1 MTKRKTPQI
10 SSSSKASHTGDSSNG
25 DMQRTTL
32 SDISNAYVNNVR
44 YANASEAVKFRK
56 VDLHINKSNIVQEM
70 SKSNTPESASSSK
83 APVNGHASNWDM
95 QRTAISSADVRKLNA
110 SEARKSRKLLL
121 DSRRSNIAPN
131 TQKSNKPFSSSIN
144 STSITLGKENVTPN
158 TMITNQSS
166 LQTFHENTKNPTSLG
181 DINSGASTS
190 KNNRFTSLCDTRRV
204 YISSPIMASS
214 NCAST
219 SLTKLSSGKRKL
231 ISNSRIT
238 NPIPMLDLT
247 SDEEVDV
254 EVLVKGPFKGISTGW
269 NRKKKEGKTTYFLC
283 CGYGK
288 VELPKFKD
296 APPAYKDLFSNVGP
310 KSKFFLKNIRRYNSM
325 FAFTSMGGKV
335 DSFINRGNAPF
346 VFRISGQNYHSI
358 GSLLP
363 ENGSKPKFS
372 QLYIYDTE
380 NEVSNRQ
387 CLFRMAIDR
396 FQENPHANLKLRL
409 IGRRQQDGRTYNFPS
424 SSEVAALIVG
434 DIGNIEPRDIIVETK
449 TGSLKHISELHPS
462 YVPLQY
468 PLFYI
473 YGDDCYRVDIPH
485 RDFSSL
491 QKSKRPNSTMREFFA
506 YRIQDR
512 PNIFSLPLNG
522 RRLFQQQLVDI
533 YTMIETEILNYI
545 RKKQKVLRCESY
557 ENIHNLKNT
566 KNQDMS
572 RVGQRVILPSSFT
585 GGSQYMMQNY
595 LDAMAICR
603 WYGYPDFFITI
614 TCNPKWPEVKRFLN
628 STTINPE
635 DRPDIM
641 CRLFKVKLDAIIK
654 DLKKDEVL
662 GKVQAVVYTV
672 EFQKRGLPHAH
683 ICLFMHADHKLP
695 TVDHIDPFISAEIP
709 DKKEDHELYSLV
721 SEFMMHGPC
730 GYDNMNC
737 SCMINRR
744 CSKKFP
750 KKFTPHNSIDSNGYP
765 IYRRRDSGCTVK
777 KSAVELDNRSFVPYN
792 KTLLKRYQAHINVE
806 WCNQAASIKYLFKY
820 INKGPDRATVAVVD
834 ADNQDDQDKARDEIR
849 EYYDCRYLSACE
861 AAWRIFAFEVH
872 YNPPSVVRLPFHLP
886 GQQQVTYGPD
896 DDIDDVLN
904 KPSVSSSMF
913 SAWMLCNQINDEA
926 RNLTYVEFPTK
937 FVWKLEQR
945 KWERRKQGFS
955 IGRIHQVSPSLG
967 EAYFLRIL
975 LNKVK
980 GPKSFDDIRTVD
992 GQTYPTFRDACYA
1005 RGLLDDDMEY
1015 IEAIK
1020 EASASGSGYYL
1031 RALFG
1036 SMLLSSSLS
1045 RPDFVWEKTWEY
1057 LLDDIIY
1064 TQQRILNIPDLS
1076 LPETQIKNLTLC
1088 EIEKYLLRNNS
1099 SLRRFQTMPYPDHNS
1114 IASSN
1119 NRLIVDELSYDTITL
1134 QNESHSLISSLTDE
1148 QRKVFDEIMNAVKA
1162 NKGGVFFL
1170 YGYGGTGKTFLWKT
1184 LSVAIRSKGQIVLN
1198 VASSGI
1204 ASLLLSGGRTAHS
1217 RFHIPI
1223 NLNEDS
1229 TCSIKLGSDDVHL
1242 LKETK
1247 LIIWDEAPMIHKHAF
1262 EALDRTM
1269 TDVLTPNNSINSG
1282 IPFGGKVI
1290 VFGGDFR
1297 QVLPVITNGSRQ
1309 QIVNASL
1316 CSSYIWGKCKLLRLT
1331 KNMRLTI
1338 GAQASDIE
1346 QTNQFAKWL
1355 LDIGEGNVGGSNDGE
1370 ATIDIPRDLLINDSY
1385 DPIQSLIDFV
1395 YPSIIQNIKNIEF
1408 FRERAILAPTNEDVQ
1423 DINDRLI
1430 SLFPR
1435 DEKEYLSSDS
1445 TCNGQDGGPSIGGDN
1460 DDVEAAIM
1468 VVVLEKA
1475 TLVIVEV
1482 VVTIAEVCVA
1492 GDGWGGYCFHWS
1504 LGLVVVVALTV
1515 INVFITGSDGEPVR
1529 QPVQRFNWSG
1539 RSNVGPAGFLETERT
1554 AYNRTVS
1561 VDRIPVGPIQAAG
1574 PVRSGLNNID
1584 CDSGGGDYF
1593 GGIGVIVNRRR

>member
-1 MTKRKTPQI
+1 
-10 SSSSKASHTGDSSNG
+10 
-25 DMQRTTL
+25 MQRTTL

-56 VDLHINKSNIVQEM
+56 VDQHINKSNIVQEM

-144 STSITLGKENVTPN
+144 STSITQGKENVTPN

-181 DINSGASTS
+181 DIN
-190 KNNRFTSLCDTRRV
+190 
-204 YISSPIMASS
+204 I
-214 NCAST
+214 
-219 SLTKLSSGKRKL
+219 
-231 ISNSRIT
+231 
-238 NPIPMLDLT
+238 
-247 SDEEVDV
+247 DEEVDV
-254 EVLVKGPFKGISTGW
+254 EVLVKDPFKGISTDYLDHGDQNLICELCHAKLW
-269 NRKKKEGKTTYFLC
+269 KNEGGIGKKNEGKTTYFLC

-288 VELPKFKD
+288 VELPEFKD

-325 FAFTSMGGKV
+325 F
-335 DSFINRGNAPF
+335 
-346 VFRISGQNYHSI
+346 VFNQWA
-358 GSLLP
+358 
-363 ENGSKPKFS
+363 E
-372 QLYIYDTE
+372 
-380 NEVSNRQ
+380 
-387 CLFRMAIDR
+387 RMARDR

-409 IGRRQQDGRTYNFPS
+409 IGRRQQDGRTYNLPS

-485 RDFSSL
+485 RDFRSL
-491 QKSKRPNSTMREFFA
+491 QKSKRPNCTMREFFA

-512 PNIFSLPLNG
+512 PNIFSLPPNG

-533 YTMIETEILNYI
+533 YKMIEIERLNYI

-585 GGSQYMMQNY
+585 GGSWYMMQNY

-603 WYGYPDFFITI
+603 WYRYPDFFITI

-765 IYRRRDSGCTVK
+765 IYRRRDSGCT
-777 KSAVELDNRSFVPYN
+777 
-792 KTLLKRYQAHINVE
+792 
-806 WCNQAASIKYLFKY
+806 AASIKYLFKY

-872 YNPPSVVRLPFHLP
+872 YNSPSLIRLPFHLP

-904 KPSVSSSMF
+904 KPSHETLLLLNFLLSLF
-913 SAWMLCNQINDEA
+913 GNLNNESAESL
-926 RNLTYVEFPTK
+926 
-937 FVWKLEQR
+937 
-945 KWERRKQGFS
+945 KQGFS

-1057 LLDDIIY
+1057 LSDGIIY

-1099 SLRRFQTMPYPDHNS
+1099 SLRRFQTMPYPDHDS

-1148 QRKVFDEIMNAVKA
+1148 QRKVFDEIMNAVEA

-1204 ASLLLSGGRTAHS
+1204 ASLLLSGGRTTHS

-1229 TCSIKLGSDDVHL
+1229 TCNIKPGSDDAHL

-1269 TDVLTPNNSINSG
+1269 TDVLTPNTSINSG
-1282 IPFGGKVI
+1282 IPFEGKVI

-1370 ATIDIPRDLLINDSY
+1370 ATIDIPHDLLINDSY

-1395 YPSIIQNIKNIEF
+1395 YPSILQNIKNIEF

-1445 TCNGQDGGPSIGGDN
+1445 ICP
-1460 DDVEAAIM
+1460 
-1468 VVVLEKA
+1468 
-1475 TLVIVEV
+1475 
-1482 VVTIAEVCVA
+1482 
-1492 GDGWGGYCFHWS
+1492 
-1504 LGLVVVVALTV
+1504 
-1515 INVFITGSDGEPVR
+1515 
-1529 QPVQRFNWSG
+1529 
-1539 RSNVGPAGFLETERT
+1539 TEDF
-1554 AYNRTVS
+1554 
-1561 VDRIPVGPIQAAG
+1561 VDP
-1574 PVRSGLNNID
+1574 L
-1584 CDSGGGDYF
+1584 
-1593 GGIGVIVNRRR
+1593 

>member
-1 MTKRKTPQI
+1 MEPKNLIKLRDLDATKTNYTIKVRVVRLWRKPNNKNPNEIWSIEMIIMDEEHSQLHKFSGNKDAASVFKTYFPKFEEHLRENECYFIFRPTLADNDAKIKHVDNGQKISFRWQTDLKKCTTFKGSKGRHIILTLWEEYCQQMLNYMQNKQQAHVFLILQFGNLHIYGHNRTVSNVYDATRLFINSPIDEILEFKKSFLSNIGEETSSHRSVGTSMVSSLEDEFLNDIDFINIREINEIKEVKSLIVVGKIKALCIEKSWNYRSCDLCKNGVETTTVRIDKGENPADFEVAKQYKCLNDNCTQTIVSSPMTRYKIPIRVQDCTGTVTLTMFEREANKLIGRIAKDVLDEQEQSAEFLTLPAAFNVLLERKFAFRIEIKNYNLDNNAEYFSITKLTEDLNIISKLEKNFYNNQVEDSDSVNPSNSELPLQTDVSLKDSISCTADNGTP
-10 SSSSKASHTGDSSNG
+10 
-25 DMQRTTL
+25 
-32 SDISNAYVNNVR
+32 ISNSNESMGTA
-44 YANASEAVKFRK
+44 AS
-56 VDLHINKSNIVQEM
+56 VDLKRNLEDVYDVDESSALSSTKQQKIHTKDLRDANWNETLLIPKTEKYTRTWLKGKPLKFHLPLKRHTPVILQMGTCKELLYLTFLMEM

-121 DSRRSNIAPN
+121 DSRRSNISPN

-144 STSITLGKENVTPN
+144 STSITQGKENVTPN

-181 DINSGASTS
+181 DINSVRYPFTGASTS
-190 KNNRFTSLCDTRRV
+190 KNNRSTSLCDTRRV

-254 EVLVKGPFKGISTGW
+254 EVLVKDPFKGISTDYLDHGDQNLICELCHAKLW
-269 NRKKKEGKTTYFLC
+269 KNEGGIGKKRRKNN
-283 CGYGK
+283 
-288 VELPKFKD
+288 
-296 APPAYKDLFSNVGP
+296 LFP
-310 KSKFFLKNIRRYNSM
+310 MLW
-325 FAFTSMGGKV
+325 
-335 DSFINRGNAPF
+335 
-346 VFRISGQNYHSI
+346 
-358 GSLLP
+358 L
-363 ENGSKPKFS
+363 
-372 QLYIYDTE
+372 
-380 NEVSNRQ
+380 
-387 CLFRMAIDR
+387 
-396 FQENPHANLKLRL
+396 
-409 IGRRQQDGRTYNFPS
+409 RRQQDGRTYNLPS

-485 RDFSSL
+485 RDFRSL
-491 QKSKRPNSTMREFFA
+491 QKSKRPNCTMREFFA

-533 YTMIETEILNYI
+533 YTMIETERLNYI

-585 GGSQYMMQNY
+585 GGSRYMMQNY

-641 CRLFKVKLDAIIK
+641 CRFFKVKLDAIIK

-672 EFQKRGLPHAH
+672 EFQKRGLPHTH

-709 DKKEDHELYSLV
+709 DKKEDHELYSL
-721 SEFMMHGPC
+721 
-730 GYDNMNC
+730 
-737 SCMINRR
+737 
-744 CSKKFP
+744 FP

-765 IYRRRDSGCTVK
+765 IYRRRDSECTVK
-777 KSAVELDNRSFVPYN
+777 KSAVDLDNRSVVPYN

-872 YNPPSVVRLPFHLP
+872 YNSPSVIRLPFHLP

-967 EAYFLRIL
+967 EAYF
-975 LNKVK
+975 
-980 GPKSFDDIRTVD
+980 
-992 GQTYPTFRDACYA
+992 
-1005 RGLLDDDMEY
+1005 
-1015 IEAIK
+1015 
-1020 EASASGSGYYL
+1020 
-1031 RALFG
+1031 
-1036 SMLLSSSLS
+1036 
-1045 RPDFVWEKTWEY
+1045 
-1057 LLDDIIY
+1057 
-1064 TQQRILNIPDLS
+1064 
-1076 LPETQIKNLTLC
+1076 
-1088 EIEKYLLRNNS
+1088 
-1099 SLRRFQTMPYPDHNS
+1099 
-1114 IASSN
+1114 
-1119 NRLIVDELSYDTITL
+1119 
-1134 QNESHSLISSLTDE
+1134 
-1148 QRKVFDEIMNAVKA
+1148 
-1162 NKGGVFFL
+1162 
-1170 YGYGGTGKTFLWKT
+1170 
-1184 LSVAIRSKGQIVLN
+1184 
-1198 VASSGI
+1198 
-1204 ASLLLSGGRTAHS
+1204 
-1217 RFHIPI
+1217 
-1223 NLNEDS
+1223 
-1229 TCSIKLGSDDVHL
+1229 
-1242 LKETK
+1242 
-1247 LIIWDEAPMIHKHAF
+1247 
-1262 EALDRTM
+1262 
-1269 TDVLTPNNSINSG
+1269 
-1282 IPFGGKVI
+1282 
-1290 VFGGDFR
+1290 
-1297 QVLPVITNGSRQ
+1297 
-1309 QIVNASL
+1309 
-1316 CSSYIWGKCKLLRLT
+1316 
-1331 KNMRLTI
+1331 
-1338 GAQASDIE
+1338 
-1346 QTNQFAKWL
+1346 
-1355 LDIGEGNVGGSNDGE
+1355 
-1370 ATIDIPRDLLINDSY
+1370 
-1385 DPIQSLIDFV
+1385 
-1395 YPSIIQNIKNIEF
+1395 
-1408 FRERAILAPTNEDVQ
+1408 
-1423 DINDRLI
+1423 
-1430 SLFPR
+1430 
-1435 DEKEYLSSDS
+1435 
-1445 TCNGQDGGPSIGGDN
+1445 
-1460 DDVEAAIM
+1460 
-1468 VVVLEKA
+1468 
-1475 TLVIVEV
+1475 
-1482 VVTIAEVCVA
+1482 
-1492 GDGWGGYCFHWS
+1492 
-1504 LGLVVVVALTV
+1504 
-1515 INVFITGSDGEPVR
+1515 
-1529 QPVQRFNWSG
+1529 
-1539 RSNVGPAGFLETERT
+1539 
-1554 AYNRTVS
+1554 
-1561 VDRIPVGPIQAAG
+1561 
-1574 PVRSGLNNID
+1574 
-1584 CDSGGGDYF
+1584 
-1593 GGIGVIVNRRR
+1593 

>member
-1 MTKRKTPQI
+1 M
-10 SSSSKASHTGDSSNG
+10 
-25 DMQRTTL
+25 
-32 SDISNAYVNNVR
+32 
-44 YANASEAVKFRK
+44 
-56 VDLHINKSNIVQEM
+56 
-70 SKSNTPESASSSK
+70 
-83 APVNGHASNWDM
+83 ASN
-95 QRTAISSADVRKLNA
+95 
-110 SEARKSRKLLL
+110 
-121 DSRRSNIAPN
+121 
-131 TQKSNKPFSSSIN
+131 
-144 STSITLGKENVTPN
+144 
-158 TMITNQSS
+158 
-166 LQTFHENTKNPTSLG
+166 
-181 DINSGASTS
+181 
-190 KNNRFTSLCDTRRV
+190 
-204 YISSPIMASS
+204 

-254 EVLVKGPFKGISTGW
+254 KVLVKDPFKGISTGW

-288 VELPKFKD
+288 VELPEFKD

-335 DSFINRGNAPF
+335 DSSINRGNAPF

-409 IGRRQQDGRTYNFPS
+409 IGRRQQDGRTYNLPS

-449 TGSLKHISELHPS
+449 TGTLKHISELHPS

-485 RDFSSL
+485 RDFRSL
-491 QKSKRPNSTMREFFA
+491 QKSKRPNSTMREFLA

-545 RKKQKVLRCESY
+545 RKKQKVLRC
-557 ENIHNLKNT
+557 
-566 KNQDMS
+566 S
-572 RVGQRVILPSSFT
+572 R
-585 GGSQYMMQNY
+585 YMMQNY

-614 TCNPKWPEVKRFLN
+614 TCNPKWPEVKRFPN

-777 KSAVELDNRSFVPYN
+777 KSVVDLDNRSVVPYN

-820 INKGPDRATVAVVD
+820 INKGPDKATVAVVD
-834 ADNQDDQDKARDEIR
+834 ADNQDDQDKARDKIR

-872 YNPPSVVRLPFHLP
+872 YNSPSVIRLPFHLP

-967 EAYFLRIL
+967 DAYFLRIL

-1057 LLDDIIY
+1057 LSDGIIY

-1099 SLRRFQTMPYPDHNS
+1099 SLRRFQTMPYPDHDS
-1114 IASSN
+1114 IAS
-1119 NRLIVDELSYDTITL
+1119 
-1134 QNESHSLISSLTDE
+1134 
-1148 QRKVFDEIMNAVKA
+1148 
-1162 NKGGVFFL
+1162 
-1170 YGYGGTGKTFLWKT
+1170 
-1184 LSVAIRSKGQIVLN
+1184 
-1198 VASSGI
+1198 
-1204 ASLLLSGGRTAHS
+1204 
-1217 RFHIPI
+1217 
-1223 NLNEDS
+1223 
-1229 TCSIKLGSDDVHL
+1229 
-1242 LKETK
+1242 
-1247 LIIWDEAPMIHKHAF
+1247 
-1262 EALDRTM
+1262 
-1269 TDVLTPNNSINSG
+1269 
-1282 IPFGGKVI
+1282 
-1290 VFGGDFR
+1290 
-1297 QVLPVITNGSRQ
+1297 
-1309 QIVNASL
+1309 
-1316 CSSYIWGKCKLLRLT
+1316 
-1331 KNMRLTI
+1331 
-1338 GAQASDIE
+1338 
-1346 QTNQFAKWL
+1346 
-1355 LDIGEGNVGGSNDGE
+1355 
-1370 ATIDIPRDLLINDSY
+1370 
-1385 DPIQSLIDFV
+1385 
-1395 YPSIIQNIKNIEF
+1395 
-1408 FRERAILAPTNEDVQ
+1408 
-1423 DINDRLI
+1423 
-1430 SLFPR
+1430 
-1435 DEKEYLSSDS
+1435 
-1445 TCNGQDGGPSIGGDN
+1445 
-1460 DDVEAAIM
+1460 
-1468 VVVLEKA
+1468 
-1475 TLVIVEV
+1475 
-1482 VVTIAEVCVA
+1482 
-1492 GDGWGGYCFHWS
+1492 
-1504 LGLVVVVALTV
+1504 
-1515 INVFITGSDGEPVR
+1515 
-1529 QPVQRFNWSG
+1529 
-1539 RSNVGPAGFLETERT
+1539 
-1554 AYNRTVS
+1554 
-1561 VDRIPVGPIQAAG
+1561 
-1574 PVRSGLNNID
+1574 
-1584 CDSGGGDYF
+1584 
-1593 GGIGVIVNRRR
+1593 

>member
-1 MTKRKTPQI
+1 MDCVLKPKRRGTPPLPALWVAVFGKIYKDMAKRKTPRI

-25 DMQRTTL
+25 NMQRTTL

-56 VDLHINKSNIVQEM
+56 EM

-83 APVNGHASNWDM
+83 APFNGHASNWDM

-121 DSRRSNIAPN
+121 DNRRSNIAPN
-131 TQKSNKPFSSSIN
+131 TQKSNKPFSSPIN
-144 STSITLGKENVTPN
+144 STSITQGKENVTPN

-190 KNNRFTSLCDTRRV
+190 KNNRSTSLCDTRRV

-254 EVLVKGPFKGISTGW
+254 EVLVKDPFKGISTDYLDHGDQNLICELCHAKLW
-269 NRKKKEGKTTYFLC
+269 KNEGGIGKKKEGKTTYFLC

-288 VELPKFKD
+288 VELPEFKD

-335 DSFINRGNAPF
+335 DSSINRGNAPF

-387 CLFRMAIDR
+387 CLFRMARDR

-409 IGRRQQDGRTYNFPS
+409 MGRRQQDGNTYNLPS

-485 RDFSSL
+485 RDFRSL
-491 QKSKRPNSTMREFFA
+491 QKSKRPNCTMREFFA

-512 PNIFSLPLNG
+512 PNIFSLPQNG

-533 YTMIETEILNYI
+533 YTMIETERLNYI
-545 RKKQKVLRCESY
+545 RKKQKVLR
-557 ENIHNLKNT
+557 
-566 KNQDMS
+566 
-572 RVGQRVILPSSFT
+572 F
-585 GGSQYMMQNY
+585 
-595 LDAMAICR
+595 
-603 WYGYPDFFITI
+603 
-614 TCNPKWPEVKRFLN
+614 
-628 STTINPE
+628 
-635 DRPDIM
+635 
-641 CRLFKVKLDAIIK
+641 
-654 DLKKDEVL
+654 
-662 GKVQAVVYTV
+662 VYTV

-777 KSAVELDNRSFVPYN
+777 KSAVDLDNRSVVPYN

-806 WCNQAASIKYLFKY
+806 WCNQATSIKYLFKY
-820 INKGPDRATVAVVD
+820 INKGPERATVVVVD

-849 EYYDCRYLSACE
+849 EYYDCRYLSVCE

-872 YNPPSVVRLPFHLP
+872 YNSPSVIRLPFHLP

-1005 RGLLDDDMEY
+1005 CGLLDDDMEY

-1057 LLDDIIY
+1057 LSDGIIY

-1099 SLRRFQTMPYPDHNS
+1099 SLRRFQTMPYPDHDS

-1148 QRKVFDEIMNAVKA
+1148 QRKVFDEIMNAVEA

-1229 TCSIKLGSDDVHL
+1229 TCSIKPGSDDAHI

-1269 TDVLTPNNSINSG
+1269 TDVLTPNTSINSG

-1370 ATIDIPRDLLINDSY
+1370 ATIDIPHDLLINDSY

-1395 YPSIIQNIKNIEF
+1395 YPSILQNIKNIEF

-1445 TCNGQDGGPSIGGDN
+1445 ICPTEDFVDPLQANLYSSDVLNGLKISGLPNHRLVLKVGVPVMLLRNIDHQIGLCNGTR
-1460 DDVEAAIM
+1460 
-1468 VVVLEKA
+1468 LR
-1475 TLVIVEV
+1475 VI
-1482 VVTIAEVCVA
+1482 
-1492 GDGWGGYCFHWS
+1492 S
-1504 LGLVVVVALTV
+1504 LKKHVVVAE
-1515 INVFITGSDGEPVR
+1515 II
-1529 QPVQRFNWSG
+1529 
-1539 RSNVGPAGFLETERT
+1539 
-1554 AYNRTVS
+1554 
-1561 VDRIPVGPIQAAG
+1561 
-1574 PVRSGLNNID
+1574 
-1584 CDSGGGDYF
+1584 SGGNIGTRTYIHRVNMIPTDNKIPSSFREDNFQFQYF
-1593 GGIGVIVNRRR
+1593 LQ

>member
-1 MTKRKTPQI
+1 MAKRKTPQI
-10 SSSSKASHTGDSSNG
+10 SSSSKASHTGDSSN
-25 DMQRTTL
+25 
-32 SDISNAYVNNVR
+32 AYVNNVR
-44 YANASEAVKFRK
+44 YANAPEAVKFTK

-83 APVNGHASNWDM
+83 AHVNGHASNWDM
-95 QRTAISSADVRKLNA
+95 QRTAISSADVCKLNA

-144 STSITLGKENVTPN
+144 STSITQVKENVTPN

-181 DINSGASTS
+181 DINSG
-190 KNNRFTSLCDTRRV
+190 KIPV
-204 YISSPIMASS
+204 YWMA
-214 NCAST
+214 
-219 SLTKLSSGKRKL
+219 R
-231 ISNSRIT
+231 
-238 NPIPMLDLT
+238 
-247 SDEEVDV
+247 
-254 EVLVKGPFKGISTGW
+254 
-269 NRKKKEGKTTYFLC
+269 
-283 CGYGK
+283 
-288 VELPKFKD
+288 
-296 APPAYKDLFSNVGP
+296 
-310 KSKFFLKNIRRYNSM
+310 
-325 FAFTSMGGKV
+325 
-335 DSFINRGNAPF
+335 
-346 VFRISGQNYHSI
+346 
-358 GSLLP
+358 
-363 ENGSKPKFS
+363 
-372 QLYIYDTE
+372 
-380 NEVSNRQ
+380 
-387 CLFRMAIDR
+387 DR

-409 IGRRQQDGRTYNFPS
+409 IGRRQQDGRTYNLPS

-485 RDFSSL
+485 RDFRSL
-491 QKSKRPNSTMREFFA
+491 QKSKRPNCTMREFFA

-533 YTMIETEILNYI
+533 YTMIETERLNYI

-566 KNQDMS
+566 KNQ
-572 RVGQRVILPSSFT
+572 RVILPSSFT
-585 GGSQYMMQNY
+585 RGSWYMMQNY

-662 GKVQAVVYTV
+662 GKVQAVVYIV

-750 KKFTPHNSIDSNGYP
+750 I
-765 IYRRRDSGCTVK
+765 
-777 KSAVELDNRSFVPYN
+777 
-792 KTLLKRYQAHINVE
+792 QM
-806 WCNQAASIKYLFKY
+806 AASIKYLFKY
-820 INKGPDRATVAVVD
+820 INKGPDRAIVAVVD

-872 YNPPSVVRLPFHLP
+872 YNSPSVIRLPFHLP
-886 GQQQVTYGPD
+886 GQQQVTYEPD

-945 KWERRKQGFS
+945 KWEQRKQGFS
-955 IGRIHQVSPSLG
+955 IGRIHQFSPSLG

-1057 LLDDIIY
+1057 LSDGIIY

-1099 SLRRFQTMPYPDHNS
+1099 SLRRFQTMPYPDHDS

-1119 NRLIVDELSYDTITL
+1119 NRLIVDELSYDTTTL

-1148 QRKVFDEIMNAVKA
+1148 QRFEA

-1229 TCSIKLGSDDVHL
+1229 TCSIKPGSDDAHL

-1269 TDVLTPNNSINSG
+1269 MDVLTPNTSINSG

-1338 GAQASDIE
+1338 RAQASDIE
-1346 QTNQFAKWL
+1346 QANQFAKWL

-1370 ATIDIPRDLLINDSY
+1370 ATIDIPHDLLINDSY

-1395 YPSIIQNIKNIEF
+1395 YPSILQNIKNIEF

-1445 TCNGQDGGPSIGGDN
+1445 ICPTEDFVDPLQANLYSPNVLNGLKISGLPNHRLVLKVGVLVMLLRNIDHQIGLCNGTR
-1460 DDVEAAIM
+1460 
-1468 VVVLEKA
+1468 LR
-1475 TLVIVEV
+1475 VI
-1482 VVTIAEVCVA
+1482 
-1492 GDGWGGYCFHWS
+1492 S
-1504 LGLVVVVALTV
+1504 LK
-1515 INVFITGSDGEPVR
+1515 NMS
-1529 QPVQRFNWSG
+1529 
-1539 RSNVGPAGFLETERT
+1539 
-1554 AYNRTVS
+1554 
-1561 VDRIPVGPIQAAG
+1561 
-1574 PVRSGLNNID
+1574 
-1584 CDSGGGDYF
+1584 
-1593 GGIGVIVNRRR
+1593 

>member
-1 MTKRKTPQI
+1 MAKRKTPQI

-83 APVNGHASNWDM
+83 APVNGHASIG
-95 QRTAISSADVRKLNA
+95 TC
-110 SEARKSRKLLL
+110 
-121 DSRRSNIAPN
+121 
-131 TQKSNKPFSSSIN
+131 
-144 STSITLGKENVTPN
+144 KEPLY
-158 TMITNQSS
+158 
-166 LQTFHENTKNPTSLG
+166 LQPTF
-181 DINSGASTS
+181 I
-190 KNNRFTSLCDTRRV
+190 
-204 YISSPIMASS
+204 
-214 NCAST
+214 
-219 SLTKLSSGKRKL
+219 
-231 ISNSRIT
+231 
-238 NPIPMLDLT
+238 
-247 SDEEVDV
+247 
-254 EVLVKGPFKGISTGW
+254 
-269 NRKKKEGKTTYFLC
+269 
-283 CGYGK
+283 
-288 VELPKFKD
+288 ELPEFKD

-335 DSFINRGNAPF
+335 DSSINIGNAPF

-387 CLFRMAIDR
+387 CLFRMARDR

-409 IGRRQQDGRTYNFPS
+409 IGRRQQHGRTYNLPS

-473 YGDDCYRVDIPH
+473 YGDECYRVDIPH
-485 RDFSSL
+485 RDFRSL
-491 QKSKRPNSTMREFFA
+491 QKSKRPNCTMREFFA

-533 YTMIETEILNYI
+533 YTMIETERLNYI

-585 GGSQYMMQNY
+585 GGSRYMMQNY

-614 TCNPKWPEVKRFLN
+614 TCNPKWSEVKRFLN

-635 DRPDIM
+635 DRADIM

-672 EFQKRGLPHAH
+672 EFQKRGLPHDH

-777 KSAVELDNRSFVPYN
+777 KSA
-792 KTLLKRYQAHINVE
+792 
-806 WCNQAASIKYLFKY
+806 AASIKYLFKY
-820 INKGPDRATVAVVD
+820 INKGPDRATVVVVD

-872 YNPPSVVRLPFHLP
+872 YNSPLVIRLPFHLP

-913 SAWMLCNQINDEA
+913 SAWMLCNQINDKA

-980 GPKSFDDIRTVD
+980 GPN
-992 GQTYPTFRDACYA
+992 
-1005 RGLLDDDMEY
+1005 LL
-1015 IEAIK
+1015 
-1020 EASASGSGYYL
+1020 
-1031 RALFG
+1031 
-1036 SMLLSSSLS
+1036 
-1045 RPDFVWEKTWEY
+1045 
-1057 LLDDIIY
+1057 
-1064 TQQRILNIPDLS
+1064 
-1076 LPETQIKNLTLC
+1076 
-1088 EIEKYLLRNNS
+1088 
-1099 SLRRFQTMPYPDHNS
+1099 
-1114 IASSN
+1114 
-1119 NRLIVDELSYDTITL
+1119 
-1134 QNESHSLISSLTDE
+1134 
-1148 QRKVFDEIMNAVKA
+1148 
-1162 NKGGVFFL
+1162 
-1170 YGYGGTGKTFLWKT
+1170 
-1184 LSVAIRSKGQIVLN
+1184 
-1198 VASSGI
+1198 
-1204 ASLLLSGGRTAHS
+1204 
-1217 RFHIPI
+1217 
-1223 NLNEDS
+1223 
-1229 TCSIKLGSDDVHL
+1229 
-1242 LKETK
+1242 
-1247 LIIWDEAPMIHKHAF
+1247 MIF
-1262 EALDRTM
+1262 ER
-1269 TDVLTPNNSINSG
+1269 
-1282 IPFGGKVI
+1282 
-1290 VFGGDFR
+1290 
-1297 QVLPVITNGSRQ
+1297 
-1309 QIVNASL
+1309 
-1316 CSSYIWGKCKLLRLT
+1316 
-1331 KNMRLTI
+1331 
-1338 GAQASDIE
+1338 
-1346 QTNQFAKWL
+1346 
-1355 LDIGEGNVGGSNDGE
+1355 
-1370 ATIDIPRDLLINDSY
+1370 
-1385 DPIQSLIDFV
+1385 
-1395 YPSIIQNIKNIEF
+1395 
-1408 FRERAILAPTNEDVQ
+1408 
-1423 DINDRLI
+1423 
-1430 SLFPR
+1430 
-1435 DEKEYLSSDS
+1435 
-1445 TCNGQDGGPSIGGDN
+1445 
-1460 DDVEAAIM
+1460 
-1468 VVVLEKA
+1468 
-1475 TLVIVEV
+1475 
-1482 VVTIAEVCVA
+1482 
-1492 GDGWGGYCFHWS
+1492 
-1504 LGLVVVVALTV
+1504 
-1515 INVFITGSDGEPVR
+1515 
-1529 QPVQRFNWSG
+1529 
-1539 RSNVGPAGFLETERT
+1539 
-1554 AYNRTVS
+1554 
-1561 VDRIPVGPIQAAG
+1561 
-1574 PVRSGLNNID
+1574 
-1584 CDSGGGDYF
+1584 
-1593 GGIGVIVNRRR
+1593 

>member
-1 MTKRKTPQI
+1 MAKRKTPQI

-70 SKSNTPESASSSK
+70 SKSNTPEKASSSK

-144 STSITLGKENVTPN
+144 STSITQGKENVTPN

-190 KNNRFTSLCDTRRV
+190 KNNRSTSLCDTRRV

-254 EVLVKGPFKGISTGW
+254 EVLVKDPFKGISTDYLDHGDQNLICELCHAKLW
-269 NRKKKEGKTTYFLC
+269 KNEGGIGKKKEGKTTYFLC

-288 VELPKFKD
+288 VELPEFKD

-335 DSFINRGNAPF
+335 DSSINRGNAPF
-346 VFRISGQNYHSI
+346 VFRISSQNYHSI

-372 QLYIYDTE
+372 QVYIYDTE

-387 CLFRMAIDR
+387 CLFRMARDR

-409 IGRRQQDGRTYNFPS
+409 IGRRQQDGRTYNLPS

-485 RDFSSL
+485 RDFRSL
-491 QKSKRPNSTMREFFA
+491 QKSKRPNYTMREFFA
-506 YRIQDR
+506 YIIQDR

-533 YTMIETEILNYI
+533 YTMIETEKLNYI

-585 GGSQYMMQNY
+585 GGSRYMMQNY

-777 KSAVELDNRSFVPYN
+777 KSAVDLDNRSVVPYN

-861 AAWRIFAFEVH
+861 AAWRIFAFE
-872 YNPPSVVRLPFHLP
+872 
-886 GQQQVTYGPD
+886 
-896 DDIDDVLN
+896 
-904 KPSVSSSMF
+904 
-913 SAWMLCNQINDEA
+913 
-926 RNLTYVEFPTK
+926 
-937 FVWKLEQR
+937 
-945 KWERRKQGFS
+945 WERRKQGFS

-1057 LLDDIIY
+1057 LSDGIIY

-1099 SLRRFQTMPYPDHNS
+1099 SLRRFQTMPYPDHDS

-1148 QRKVFDEIMNAVKA
+1148 QRKVFDEIMNAVEA

-1204 ASLLLSGGRTAHS
+1204 ASLMLSEGRTAHS

-1229 TCSIKLGSDDVHL
+1229 TCSIKPGSDDAHL

-1269 TDVLTPNNSINSG
+1269 MDV
-1282 IPFGGKVI
+1282 
-1290 VFGGDFR
+1290 
-1297 QVLPVITNGSRQ
+1297 
-1309 QIVNASL
+1309 
-1316 CSSYIWGKCKLLRLT
+1316 
-1331 KNMRLTI
+1331 
-1338 GAQASDIE
+1338 
-1346 QTNQFAKWL
+1346 
-1355 LDIGEGNVGGSNDGE
+1355 
-1370 ATIDIPRDLLINDSY
+1370 
-1385 DPIQSLIDFV
+1385 
-1395 YPSIIQNIKNIEF
+1395 
-1408 FRERAILAPTNEDVQ
+1408 
-1423 DINDRLI
+1423 
-1430 SLFPR
+1430 
-1435 DEKEYLSSDS
+1435 
-1445 TCNGQDGGPSIGGDN
+1445 
-1460 DDVEAAIM
+1460 
-1468 VVVLEKA
+1468 
-1475 TLVIVEV
+1475 
-1482 VVTIAEVCVA
+1482 
-1492 GDGWGGYCFHWS
+1492 
-1504 LGLVVVVALTV
+1504 
-1515 INVFITGSDGEPVR
+1515 
-1529 QPVQRFNWSG
+1529 
-1539 RSNVGPAGFLETERT
+1539 
-1554 AYNRTVS
+1554 
-1561 VDRIPVGPIQAAG
+1561 
-1574 PVRSGLNNID
+1574 
-1584 CDSGGGDYF
+1584 
-1593 GGIGVIVNRRR
+1593 

>member
-1 MTKRKTPQI
+1 
-10 SSSSKASHTGDSSNG
+10 
-25 DMQRTTL
+25 
-32 SDISNAYVNNVR
+32 
-44 YANASEAVKFRK
+44 
-56 VDLHINKSNIVQEM
+56 
-70 SKSNTPESASSSK
+70 
-83 APVNGHASNWDM
+83 
-95 QRTAISSADVRKLNA
+95 
-110 SEARKSRKLLL
+110 
-121 DSRRSNIAPN
+121 
-131 TQKSNKPFSSSIN
+131 
-144 STSITLGKENVTPN
+144 
-158 TMITNQSS
+158 
-166 LQTFHENTKNPTSLG
+166 
-181 DINSGASTS
+181 
-190 KNNRFTSLCDTRRV
+190 
-204 YISSPIMASS
+204 MASS

-219 SLTKLSSGKRKL
+219 SLTKLSSGKCKL

-238 NPIPMLDLT
+238 NPIPLLDLT

-254 EVLVKGPFKGISTGW
+254 EVLVKDPFKGISTGW

-288 VELPKFKD
+288 VELPEFKD

-325 FAFTSMGGKV
+325 FAFTSMDGKV
-335 DSFINRGNAPF
+335 DSSINRGNAPF

-372 QLYIYDTE
+372 QLYIYDTK

-387 CLFRMAIDR
+387 CLFRMARDR

-409 IGRRQQDGRTYNFPS
+409 IERRQQDGRTYNLPS
-424 SSEVAALIVG
+424 SSEVDALIVG

-485 RDFSSL
+485 RDFRSL
-491 QKSKRPNSTMREFFA
+491 QKSKRPNCTMREFFA

-533 YTMIETEILNYI
+533 YTMIETERLNYI

-585 GGSQYMMQNY
+585 GGSRYMMQNY

-777 KSAVELDNRSFVPYN
+777 KSAVDLDNRSVVPYN

-872 YNPPSVVRLPFHLP
+872 YNSPSVIRLPFHLP

-904 KPSVSSSMF
+904 KPLVSSSMF

-1005 RGLLDDDMEY
+1005 CGLLDDDMEY

-1031 RALFG
+1031 RALFV

-1045 RPDFVWEKTWEY
+1045 RPDFVWEKT
-1057 LLDDIIY
+1057 
-1064 TQQRILNIPDLS
+1064 
-1076 LPETQIKNLTLC
+1076 
-1088 EIEKYLLRNNS
+1088 
-1099 SLRRFQTMPYPDHNS
+1099 
-1114 IASSN
+1114 
-1119 NRLIVDELSYDTITL
+1119 
-1134 QNESHSLISSLTDE
+1134 
-1148 QRKVFDEIMNAVKA
+1148 
-1162 NKGGVFFL
+1162 
-1170 YGYGGTGKTFLWKT
+1170 
-1184 LSVAIRSKGQIVLN
+1184 
-1198 VASSGI
+1198 
-1204 ASLLLSGGRTAHS
+1204 
-1217 RFHIPI
+1217 
-1223 NLNEDS
+1223 
-1229 TCSIKLGSDDVHL
+1229 
-1242 LKETK
+1242 
-1247 LIIWDEAPMIHKHAF
+1247 
-1262 EALDRTM
+1262 
-1269 TDVLTPNNSINSG
+1269 
-1282 IPFGGKVI
+1282 
-1290 VFGGDFR
+1290 
-1297 QVLPVITNGSRQ
+1297 
-1309 QIVNASL
+1309 
-1316 CSSYIWGKCKLLRLT
+1316 
-1331 KNMRLTI
+1331 
-1338 GAQASDIE
+1338 
-1346 QTNQFAKWL
+1346 
-1355 LDIGEGNVGGSNDGE
+1355 
-1370 ATIDIPRDLLINDSY
+1370 
-1385 DPIQSLIDFV
+1385 
-1395 YPSIIQNIKNIEF
+1395 
-1408 FRERAILAPTNEDVQ
+1408 
-1423 DINDRLI
+1423 
-1430 SLFPR
+1430 
-1435 DEKEYLSSDS
+1435 
-1445 TCNGQDGGPSIGGDN
+1445 
-1460 DDVEAAIM
+1460 
-1468 VVVLEKA
+1468 
-1475 TLVIVEV
+1475 
-1482 VVTIAEVCVA
+1482 
-1492 GDGWGGYCFHWS
+1492 
-1504 LGLVVVVALTV
+1504 
-1515 INVFITGSDGEPVR
+1515 
-1529 QPVQRFNWSG
+1529 
-1539 RSNVGPAGFLETERT
+1539 
-1554 AYNRTVS
+1554 
-1561 VDRIPVGPIQAAG
+1561 
-1574 PVRSGLNNID
+1574 
-1584 CDSGGGDYF
+1584 
-1593 GGIGVIVNRRR
+1593 

>member
-1 MTKRKTPQI
+1 MAKRKTPQI

-32 SDISNAYVNNVR
+32 FDISNAYVNNVR

-83 APVNGHASNWDM
+83 APVNGHASNW
-95 QRTAISSADVRKLNA
+95 QRKCDTKYNDY
-110 SEARKSRKLLL
+110 KSKQF
-121 DSRRSNIAPN
+121 A
-131 TQKSNKPFSSSIN
+131 K
-144 STSITLGKENVTPN
+144 
-158 TMITNQSS
+158 
-166 LQTFHENTKNPTSLG
+166 NTKNPTSFG

-190 KNNRFTSLCDTRRV
+190 KNNRSTSLCDTRRV

-231 ISNSRIT
+231 ITNSRIT

-254 EVLVKGPFKGISTGW
+254 EVLVKDPFKGISTGW

-288 VELPKFKD
+288 VELPEFKD

-325 FAFTSMGGKV
+325 FAFTSMGRKV
-335 DSFINRGNAPF
+335 DSSINRGNAPF

-387 CLFRMAIDR
+387 CLFRMARDR

-409 IGRRQQDGRTYNFPS
+409 IGRRQQDGRTYNLPS

-468 PLFYI
+468 PHFYI
-473 YGDDCYRVDIPH
+473 YGDDCYRVDTPH
-485 RDFSSL
+485 RDFRSL
-491 QKSKRPNSTMREFFA
+491 QKSKRPNCTMREFFA

-533 YTMIETEILNYI
+533 YTMIETERLNYI

-585 GGSQYMMQNY
+585 GGSWYMMQNY

-614 TCNPKWPEVKRFLN
+614 TFNPKWPEVKRFLN

-695 TVDHIDPFISAEIP
+695 TVDHIDLFISAEIP

-765 IYRRRDSGCTVK
+765 IYRRRDSGCT
-777 KSAVELDNRSFVPYN
+777 
-792 KTLLKRYQAHINVE
+792 
-806 WCNQAASIKYLFKY
+806 AASIKYLFKY
-820 INKGPDRATVAVVD
+820 INKGPDWATVAVVD

-872 YNPPSVVRLPFHLP
+872 YNSPSVIRLPFHLP

-904 KPSVSSSMF
+904 KPLVSSSMF

-945 KWERRKQGFS
+945 KWERRK
-955 IGRIHQVSPSLG
+955 
-967 EAYFLRIL
+967 
-975 LNKVK
+975 
-980 GPKSFDDIRTVD
+980 
-992 GQTYPTFRDACYA
+992 
-1005 RGLLDDDMEY
+1005 
-1015 IEAIK
+1015 
-1020 EASASGSGYYL
+1020 
-1031 RALFG
+1031 
-1036 SMLLSSSLS
+1036 
-1045 RPDFVWEKTWEY
+1045 
-1057 LLDDIIY
+1057 
-1064 TQQRILNIPDLS
+1064 
-1076 LPETQIKNLTLC
+1076 
-1088 EIEKYLLRNNS
+1088 
-1099 SLRRFQTMPYPDHNS
+1099 
-1114 IASSN
+1114 
-1119 NRLIVDELSYDTITL
+1119 
-1134 QNESHSLISSLTDE
+1134 
-1148 QRKVFDEIMNAVKA
+1148 
-1162 NKGGVFFL
+1162 
-1170 YGYGGTGKTFLWKT
+1170 
-1184 LSVAIRSKGQIVLN
+1184 
-1198 VASSGI
+1198 
-1204 ASLLLSGGRTAHS
+1204 
-1217 RFHIPI
+1217 
-1223 NLNEDS
+1223 
-1229 TCSIKLGSDDVHL
+1229 
-1242 LKETK
+1242 
-1247 LIIWDEAPMIHKHAF
+1247 
-1262 EALDRTM
+1262 
-1269 TDVLTPNNSINSG
+1269 
-1282 IPFGGKVI
+1282 
-1290 VFGGDFR
+1290 
-1297 QVLPVITNGSRQ
+1297 
-1309 QIVNASL
+1309 
-1316 CSSYIWGKCKLLRLT
+1316 
-1331 KNMRLTI
+1331 
-1338 GAQASDIE
+1338 
-1346 QTNQFAKWL
+1346 
-1355 LDIGEGNVGGSNDGE
+1355 
-1370 ATIDIPRDLLINDSY
+1370 
-1385 DPIQSLIDFV
+1385 
-1395 YPSIIQNIKNIEF
+1395 
-1408 FRERAILAPTNEDVQ
+1408 
-1423 DINDRLI
+1423 
-1430 SLFPR
+1430 
-1435 DEKEYLSSDS
+1435 
-1445 TCNGQDGGPSIGGDN
+1445 
-1460 DDVEAAIM
+1460 
-1468 VVVLEKA
+1468 
-1475 TLVIVEV
+1475 
-1482 VVTIAEVCVA
+1482 
-1492 GDGWGGYCFHWS
+1492 
-1504 LGLVVVVALTV
+1504 
-1515 INVFITGSDGEPVR
+1515 
-1529 QPVQRFNWSG
+1529 
-1539 RSNVGPAGFLETERT
+1539 
-1554 AYNRTVS
+1554 
-1561 VDRIPVGPIQAAG
+1561 
-1574 PVRSGLNNID
+1574 
-1584 CDSGGGDYF
+1584 
-1593 GGIGVIVNRRR
+1593 